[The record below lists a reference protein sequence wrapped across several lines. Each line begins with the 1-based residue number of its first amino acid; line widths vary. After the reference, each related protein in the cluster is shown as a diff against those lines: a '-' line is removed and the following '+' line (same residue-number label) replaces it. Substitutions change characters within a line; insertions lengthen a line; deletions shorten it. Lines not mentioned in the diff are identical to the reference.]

1 VNEEERDE
9 IGAPIAEES
18 DANEAVDEPVED
30 ADDPAPGD
38 VNPRDALSIALVVGL
53 GALLL
58 LCVILVFVANRH
70 RPAGL

>member
-9 IGAPIAEES
+9 MGAPIAEES
-18 DANEAVDEPVED
+18 EPIEPADEPDDLDD
-30 ADDPAPGD
+30 A
-38 VNPRDALSIALVVGL
+38 NPRDALSIALVVGL